1 MSRIVAS
8 VRRTFLQ
15 GILLILP
22 LAITFAILRYLFL
35 LVTGFS
41 TPGAER
47 LLRWMG
53 APSTAMAWMTP
64 IIAAVLTV
72 AVVMFIGLV
81 GGNYVGKRAWAAAET
96 LVLRIPLV
104 KWFYGSTRQLLDA
117 FQYTRGTAFREVV
130 LVEYPRH
137 GLWSLG
143 FVTTPAVGLIPGR
156 PGEEAVYVF
165 VPTTPNP
172 TSGYTI
178 IVPRSEARRAALS
191 VEEGLKVI
199 LSGGFIAPADR
210 PEEAGVPARE
220 RA

>member
-8 VRRTFLQ
+8 LRRTLFQ

-22 LAITFAILRYLFL
+22 LAITFVILRYLFL

-41 TPGAER
+41 EPGAAR
-47 LLRWMG
+47 LLQWLG
-53 APSTAMAWMTP
+53 APPSAMAWMTP
-64 IIAAVLTV
+64 IIAAILTLG
-72 AVVMFIGLV
+72 VVMFVGLV
-81 GGNYVGKRAWAAAET
+81 GGNWVGRRVWRGLET

-117 FQYTRGTAFREVV
+117 FKYSGGGAFREVV

-143 FVTTPAVGLIPGR
+143 FVTAPAHGLIPGR
-156 PGEEAVYVF
+156 PHEEGVYVF

-172 TSGYTI
+172 TSGFTI
-178 IVPRSEARRAALS
+178 VVPRGEARNAGIT
-191 VEEGLKVI
+191 VEEGLKII
-199 LSGGFIAPADR
+199 LSGGFISPGR
-210 PEEAGVPARE
+210 PGESGTARE
-220 RA
+220 TA

>member
-1 MSRIVAS
+1 MGRLLAS
-8 VRRTFLQ
+8 LRRTFLQ

-22 LAITFAILRYLFL
+22 LAITYAILRWLFI

-41 TPGAER
+41 APWAEE
-47 LLRWMG
+47 LLRRMG
-53 APSTAMAWMTP
+53 APAEAMAWMRP

-72 AVVMFIGLV
+72 AVVMIVGLV
-81 GGNYVGKRAWAAAET
+81 GGNFAGRRLWRALESF
-96 LVLRIPLV
+96 VMRIPMV

-117 FQYTRGTAFREVV
+117 FQYAGGSAFREVV

-143 FVTTPAVGLIPGR
+143 FVTVPAVGMIPGR
-156 PGEEAVYVF
+156 PDEDGVYVF

-178 IVPRSEARRAALS
+178 VVPRGDAHRAGIT

-199 LSGGFIAPADR
+199 LSGGFIAPVRATDDR
-210 PEEAGVPARE
+210 AATREPA
-220 RA
+220 